1 MNRRSIAGPLVKS
14 LVFVLVTAL
23 TTTVLALSIANTGVG
38 DTTTYRARFTDA
50 TGLIEGDSV
59 RIAGVKVGQVDGVEV
74 VDRRLAQVTF
84 SVQRSRILPGT
95 ATAAIKYL
103 NMVGQRYVELGRGAG
118 AVGATLAPGATIPV
132 ERTTPAL
139 DLTEL
144 FNGFQPLFEGL
155 SPKDVNE
162 LAGSIV
168 RVLQGEGGTVDS
180 LLRHIGSLTTTVAA
194 KDKVIGEVITN
205 LNTVLTTVNDR
216 EAGFNDLVV
225 TLQQLVSGF
234 AGDRKPLGEAIAA
247 MGDLTTVTAG
257 LFQDGREP
265 LKEDVKQLGRLSANL
280 ADSAPQIE
288 NFLKRTPDKMR
299 AVTRIAS
306 YGSWLNLYLCEAK
319 VSGVNTEDGSAP
331 PTGIPVS
338 ESRCQG

>member
-1 MNRRSIAGPLVKS
+1 MKRRSIAGPLVKS

-23 TTTVLALSIANTGVG
+23 ATTVLALSIANTGVG
-38 DTTTYRARFTDA
+38 ETRAYKARFTDT

-59 RIAGVKVGQVDGVEV
+59 RIAGVKVGQVDSVEV

-84 SVQRSRILPGT
+84 SVQRSRTLPGT
-95 ATAAIKYL
+95 ATASIKYL
-103 NMVGQRYVELGRGAG
+103 NMVGQRYIELGRGAG
-118 AVGATLAPGATIPV
+118 AVGATLAPGGTIPL

-139 DLTEL
+139 DLTRL

-155 SPKDVNE
+155 SPKDVNQ

-168 RVLQGEGGTVDS
+168 QVLQGEGGTVDS
-180 LLRHIGSLTTTVAA
+180 LLKHIGSLTTTVAA
-194 KDKVIGEVITN
+194 KDKVIGEVVTN

-216 EAGFNDLVV
+216 EAGFDDLVV
-225 TLQQLVSGF
+225 TLQKLVSGF

-257 LFQDGREP
+257 LFEDGRAP
-265 LKEDVKQLGRLSANL
+265 LKDDIKQLGRLSSNL
-280 ADSAPQIE
+280 AESAPRIE
-288 NFLKRTPDKMR
+288 DFLRKTPDKMR
-299 AVTRIAS
+299 AITRMAS

-319 VSGVNTEDGSAP
+319 VSGVTTEDGSPP

-338 ESRCQG
+338 DSRCRG